1 MNLAS
6 VLILIVVLAA
16 VAAALWGWFRSGR
29 KSSCGCGCEGCAMK
43 DSCHQ
48 K

>member
-16 VAAALWGWFRSGR
+16 VAAALWSLRRSGR
-29 KSSCGCGCEGCAMK
+29 KTSCGCGCEGCTLK
-43 DSCHQ
+43 DKCHQ
-48 K
+48 S